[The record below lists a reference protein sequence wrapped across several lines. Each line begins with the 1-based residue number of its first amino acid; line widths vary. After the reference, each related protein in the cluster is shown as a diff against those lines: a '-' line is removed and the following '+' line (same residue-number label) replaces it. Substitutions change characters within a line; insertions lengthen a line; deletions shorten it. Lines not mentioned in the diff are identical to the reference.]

1 MGPNVASIRKG
12 VFYHFRVNG
21 LEWGMKS
28 VWVTLSS

>member
-21 LEWGMKS
+21 LEWGKS